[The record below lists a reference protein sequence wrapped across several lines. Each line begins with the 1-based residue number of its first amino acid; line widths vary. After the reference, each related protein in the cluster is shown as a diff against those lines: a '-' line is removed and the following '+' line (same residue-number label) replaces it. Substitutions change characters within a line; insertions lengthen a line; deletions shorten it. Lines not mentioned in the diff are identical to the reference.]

1 MISDKAKAAI
11 LDKCCQ
17 KVDCL
22 ARGEVIDLEGA
33 PDLPQST
40 SPDCPYRGPFG
51 CRCEPGECKYR
62 PALSQSSPET
72 ETDTDQALV
81 RLVDR
86 FAKRLLA
93 KLRLAHANGRRGW
106 EKDDWEKDCQQ
117 GLLRHLEKGDPRD
130 VAAYCA
136 FMDHHGWITVAPPRG
151 HAQRPPLP
159 QIVQRAL
166 DVWSSDQYRSVMLP
180 GLGARTCG
188 KLAEALAAVLSDT
201 STDRTSK

>member
-22 ARGEVIDLEGA
+22 ARGEVIDAEGV
-33 PDLPQST
+33 PDLHQS
-40 SPDCPYRGPFG
+40 
-51 CRCEPGECKYR
+51 
-62 PALSQSSPET
+62 ASPET
-72 ETDTDQALV
+72 ESETKE
-81 RLVDR
+81 R
-86 FAKRLLA
+86 
-93 KLRLAHANGRRGW
+93 LRLANYIETAWPQFINSD
-106 EKDDWEKDCQQ
+106 EKS
-117 GLLRHLEKGDPRD
+117 LIVSALRD
-130 VAAYCA
+130 
-136 FMDHHGWITVAPPRG
+136 

-188 KLAEALAAVLSDT
+188 KIAEALAAVLSDT
-201 STDRTSK
+201 STDREVEWCQPRDCGKPTPRKFMIYFDDPDHGIMVFDNEAEARAAFEKKNTAWSCYLFGTLPVSSPDRRGEP